1 MIKINKSN
9 SLFQIS
15 SDRGVGAK
23 RCEQMTA
30 VGGGR
35 VGVRARCSSSLPPYS
50 FPALLLSAA
59 LNYPNAW
66 NRQQK

>member
-30 VGGGR
+30 GGGGEGGGR
-35 VGVRARCSSSLPPYS
+35 VGGESEV
-50 FPALLLSAA
+50 FLLSPS
-59 LNYPNAW
+59 L
-66 NRQQK
+66 

>member
-30 VGGGR
+30 GGGGR
-35 VGVRARCSSSLPPYS
+35 VGGESEV
-50 FPALLLSAA
+50 FLLSPS
-59 LNYPNAW
+59 L
-66 NRQQK
+66 